1 MKIRIE
7 KQDLTAALQVAKSA
21 LSSHNANPVLD
32 GILFCAEDGALRL
45 VASDSTL
52 QATKSVPAAI
62 DRPGS
67 VVLPGQLF
75 ARIASNLPNEAIDIS
90 IDDPEKHSVLLVS
103 GTFRMNLQGLH
114 ADQYPEM
121 LPPEDGAKISLPQS
135 TLKDMLSQTVFS
147 VSKDQSRP
155 ILTGVLFELEDGE
168 LRLVALSANRM
179 AIRRE
184 KVNAP
189 DSAQAVIAE
198 SSLRKIIGMLSDS
211 DEEPVNIVLGK
222 NAAHF
227 EIGSTRIHCM
237 YLAGEFLKYRNI
249 MPQDQTSTVIVDR
262 EMLLRALLRASSLSQ
277 ETDKKFVRLSI
288 SADGIKLSASSEI
301 GYVDDMVPAEL
312 RGEALEIAFNATF
325 LTDILS
331 RVKDDNLLMQCK
343 GSEVAGTFRPMD
355 GDAFYYLVA
364 PVRI

>member
-7 KQDLTAALQVAKSA
+7 KQDLLAALQVAKSA
-21 LSSHNANPVLD
+21 LSTHNANPVLD
-32 GILFCAEDGALRL
+32 GILFSAEEGALRL

-52 QATKSVPAAI
+52 QASKSVPAAI

-67 VVLPGQLF
+67 VILPGQLF
-75 ARIASNLPNEAIDIS
+75 ARIASNLPNETIDLS
-90 IDDPEKHSVLLVS
+90 IDDPEKHSVLLQS
-103 GTFRMNLQGLH
+103 GAFRMNIQGLD

-121 LPPEDGAKISLPQS
+121 LPPEDGARIAISQS
-135 TLKDMLSQTVFS
+135 TLKDMLAQTVFS
-147 VSKDQSRP
+147 VSKDQTRP
-155 ILTGVLFELEDGE
+155 ILTGVLFELEEGE
-168 LRLVALSANRM
+168 LQLVALSANRM

-184 KVNAP
+184 KVDSAE
-189 DSAQAVIAE
+189 SAQAVIAE

-211 DEEPVNIVLGK
+211 DEEPVNVVLGRS
-222 NAAHF
+222 AAHF

-237 YLAGEFLKYRNI
+237 YLAGEFLKYKNI
-249 MPQDQTSTVIVDR
+249 MPQDQTTTVIVDR
-262 EMLLRALLRASSLSQ
+262 EILLRALLRASSLSQ
-277 ETDKKFVRLSI
+277 ETDKKFVRLGI
-288 SADGIKLSASSEI
+288 GAEGIKLSASSEI

-325 LTDILS
+325 LTDILN
-331 RVKDDNLLMQCK
+331 RVDDDNLLMQCK
-343 GSEVAGTFRPMD
+343 GSEIAGTFRPMD